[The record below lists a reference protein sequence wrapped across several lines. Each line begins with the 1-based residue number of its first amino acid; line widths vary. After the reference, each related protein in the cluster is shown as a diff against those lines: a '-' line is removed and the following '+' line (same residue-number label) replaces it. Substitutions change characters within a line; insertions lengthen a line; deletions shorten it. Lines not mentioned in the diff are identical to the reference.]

1 MPDSREKGKRGER
14 EFANELRKLGIN
26 ARRSQQF
33 CGTDGT
39 ADVKTDIEGVHVE
52 VERRGKIAA
61 IRFLEQ
67 AERDKNDEDFP
78 IVAMREDRG
87 PWTVMFRLDNL
98 QDVVRAFAGRIK
110 FPITS
115 DSYGILLENGLNT
128 ESSTDTNGTK
138 S

>member
-1 MPDSREKGKRGER
+1 VPDSREKGKRGER

-52 VERRGKIAA
+52 VKRRGKIAA

-67 AERDKNDEDFP
+67 AERDKNDGDFP

-87 PWTVMFRLDNL
+87 PWTVMLRLNNL
-98 QDVVRAFAGRIK
+98 QELVKAFAGRLTL
-110 FPITS
+110 PITS
-115 DSYGILLENGLNT
+115 DSYGILRQNGSNT
-128 ESSTDTNGTK
+128 ESSQDTNGTK